1 MSRLTNPLQCYPS
14 ARREAGLSIIE
25 LMISIALG
33 LMILTAVISVFV
45 NASTARNEVERTSR
59 QIENG
64 RFAVE
69 LLSDDLR
76 VAGFYGEMGI
86 ASLPATGALADA
98 EHNPCST
105 TAANWGKA
113 MNFHVLGYDNGT
125 GVPACVPA
133 SLMAGTD
140 VVVVRRVKT
149 CVAGVDGCEA
159 ATSVKPYLQVS
170 LCETELAVKPY
181 VIGLQGTADFTQLHL
196 RDCTTSPPGTVAGR
210 RQYLVRIYFISTDNG
225 AGQPIPT
232 LKVMELEL
240 KSGAIDMVERPLV
253 EGIQNFNVEYGID
266 TDGDGTVDA
275 YSTAPAAF
283 VCGTCTPESNWRNVL
298 TAQFYILARNID
310 TSPGYSDGKTYRLGR
325 DAAGDP
331 ITVGPFNDGFRRHI
345 YTGLVRIANAAGR
358 RDTP

>member
-1 MSRLTNPLQCYPS
+1 MSRLTNSSPGHPS
-14 ARREAGLSIIE
+14 VRCEAGLSLIE
-25 LMISIALG
+25 LMVSIALG

-45 NASTARNEVERTSR
+45 NTSTARNEVERTSR

-64 RFAVE
+64 RYAVE
-69 LLSDDLR
+69 LLSNDLR

-159 ATSVKPYLQVS
+159 AINGGPYLQVS
-170 LCETELAVKPY
+170 LCETELAGTPY
-181 VIGLQGTADFTQLHL
+181 VIGLQGTANYTLKI
-196 RDCTTSPPGTVAGR
+196 RDCATAAGK

-225 AGQPIPT
+225 AGQAVPT
-232 LKVMELEL
+232 LKMMELEL
-240 KSGAIDMVERPLV
+240 KNGAIDMVERPLV

-325 DAAGDP
+325 DATGDP